1 MINDV
6 MKKTIA
12 KRLSVFLSL
21 LFMVAIVL
29 PHSSIAQ
36 VQQKRNSKMKIK
48 AKMGYLVYLPKDY
61 KKNRHQQWPLMLFL
75 HGSGERGTNL
85 DLVKKNGPPKL
96 VEEGKDFPFIIISPQ
111 CPEGQWWSVDVL
123 NALLDKLIRKYRIDE
138 DRIYLTDLSMG
149 GFGTW
154 DFAQKHPER
163 FAAIAPVC
171 GGGDTINI
179 DEMKSVP
186 AWAFHGGKDNVVPPQ
201 RSKDM
206 VNALTNNGGEA
217 KLTIY
222 PDDGH
227 DSWTHTYNNEELY
240 QWLLSHKR
248 KTIK

>member
-1 MINDV
+1 MRRIFTFLIFFLFV
-6 MKKTIA
+6 VSIPEVSLAQIQA
-12 KRLSVFLSL
+12 KSGSG
-21 LFMVAIVL
+21 I
-29 PHSSIAQ
+29 
-36 VQQKRNSKMKIK
+36 KIK
-48 AKMGYLVYLPKDY
+48 TKMEYLVYLPKDY

-96 VEEGKDFPFIIISPQ
+96 VEEGRDFPFIIISPQ

-123 NALLDKLIRKYRIDE
+123 NALLDKIIRKYRIDE
-138 DRIYLTDLSMG
+138 DRVYLTGLSMG

-154 DFAQKHPER
+154 EFALKHPGR

-171 GGGDTINI
+171 GGGDTIDI

-186 AWAFHGGKDNVVPPQ
+186 VWAFHGGKDNVVPTQ
-201 RSKDM
+201 RSIDM
-206 VNALTNNGGEA
+206 VNALKNNGGDA
-217 KLTIY
+217 RITIY

-227 DSWTHTYNNEELY
+227 DSWTHAYNNEELY
-240 QWLLSHKR
+240 QWLLSHRR